1 MSPLKIA
8 VMASFGQNII
18 MKKNMGAADRIL
30 RILIAI
36 VIGILYFTHVVTGTL
51 GIVLMVIAAIFLLT
65 SIISVCPLYSML
77 GISTCPRKQ
86 RNKTV

>member
-1 MSPLKIA
+1 
-8 VMASFGQNII
+8 

-36 VIGILYFTHVVTGTL
+36 VIGVLYFTHVVTGTL
-51 GIVLMVIAAIFLLT
+51 GVVLMVIAAIFLLT
-65 SIISVCPLYSML
+65 SIVSVCPLYSVL

-86 RNKTV
+86 RNV